1 MFDFFLVHWVLF
13 ALVFTIV
20 CILMIVVSV
29 LLERKRIARLQARKT
44 VALENACIAT
54 EIVRS
59 TNENV
64 TRL

>member
-13 ALVFTIV
+13 ALVFIIV

-44 VALENACIAT
+44 VALENACTAT

>member
-44 VALENACIAT
+44 VALENTCTAT
-54 EIVRS
+54 DTVRC
-59 TNENV
+59 TNESVN
-64 TRL
+64 RP